1 MKVYLVDYS
10 LSGSVN
16 SQKNLMLQKDTDEA
30 SSRDLN
36 LLMFTSMNVCN
47 GAMVSMRDDFESIF
61 NLLAY
66 LNNH

>member
-1 MKVYLVDYS
+1 MKVYLVEYS

>member
-1 MKVYLVDYS
+1 MKMYLVEYS